1 MLYYKCTTNGGN
13 MKVQNNWIKI
23 TREDGLRELARYAN
37 DTYYESNP
45 NHISF
50 NLANVVFLGNNIV
63 DIAKGNSHISIEL
76 TEEAFKELEELI
88 FEEK

>member
-1 MLYYKCTTNGGN
+1 

-23 TREDGLRELARYAN
+23 TRKDGLRKLARYAN
-37 DTYYESNP
+37 DNYYESNP

-50 NLANVVFLGNNIV
+50 NLVNVVFLDDDDEMDQRTVG
-63 DIAKGNSHISIEL
+63 IAKGNSHITIEL
-76 TEEAFKELEELI
+76 TEEAFKEFEELI